1 MIAAGVLVLS
11 AFVVAGEFD
20 LLSWFLPAFILFVG
34 ARFGL
39 TLLFN
44 PGQSE
49 KVHIRFANLYA
60 LASLFLGLSWGL
72 LSLYYYDL
80 NYEGFRIFLTVVNLG
95 LITAG
100 VGTLSVWM
108 RAYHAFVIPQIV
120 CLIIA
125 HTLNLNIFVV
135 LALIIYSW
143 FIFLVAKNTHARFNQ
158 GSALIEE
165 NSLLI
170 EQMDAEIQSRKQAQ
184 AELENSQSILEELIQ
199 QRTGEL
205 VEKNINLKEEQGK
218 RSEAEKHLERIAYY
232 DALTGLPNRSLLIER
247 IKQALIKAKRHDDM
261 IGVLFVDLDR
271 FKSINDSFGHDI
283 GDKLIVQVAER
294 ISDTLRESDLVARNG
309 SDEFVILL
317 EDMEDFRE
325 AFVVAEK
332 VIECNFRS
340 YQLSEH
346 EIHIGSSIGISIYP
360 SDGEDALELLKMA
373 DTAMYYAKE
382 QGSNHFEFYSSEMSN
397 RIKARVEME
406 NALRAALDNDE
417 FYLVYQPQVNAL
429 SKETTGF
436 EALLRWNSSSFGH
449 VSPAEFVPI
458 LEETGLIYKVGEWVI
473 KDVISFVKSEGSR
486 GKKVSINLS
495 ALQCGVPQYS
505 KKIKELITEQGVN
518 PALIE
523 FEVTE
528 SILINDFSKTESFLN
543 EISELGCTI
552 ALDDFGTGYT
562 SFSYL
567 TKLSIDVIKID
578 RSLITSI
585 DTEKSLQ
592 DIVKAIVTMC
602 ESLGIENVFEG
613 VETQEELDALQQLN
627 AKTIQGYFFSKP
639 LEVSELERWFETEK
653 K

>member
-1 MIAAGVLVLS
+1 MIAAGVLVVS
-11 AFVVAGEFD
+11 AFVVAGEFG
-20 LLSWFLPAFILFVG
+20 LVSWFLPAFVLFVS

-44 PGQSE
+44 PDHSE
-49 KVHIRFANLYA
+49 KAHIRFANLYA
-60 LASLFLGLSWGL
+60 LASLFLGLSWGV
-72 LSLYYYDL
+72 LSLYYYDIS
-80 NYEGFRIFLTVVNLG
+80 NEGFRIFLTVVNLG

-100 VGTLSVWM
+100 VGTLSAWM
-108 RAYHAFVIPQIV
+108 RAYHAFAIPQIV

-125 HTLNLNIFVV
+125 HSLNLNVFVV
-135 LALIIYSW
+135 LSLIIYSW
-143 FIFLVAKNTHARFNQ
+143 FIFLVAKNTHAKFNQ
-158 GSALIEE
+158 SRELIQE
-165 NSLLI
+165 NSQLI

-184 AELENSQSILEELIQ
+184 ADLENSQSILEELIK

-205 VEKNINLKEEQGK
+205 VETNLDLKEEQDK
-218 RSEAEKHLERIAYY
+218 RSAAEKHLERIAYY
-232 DALTGLPNRSLLIER
+232 DALTGLPNRALLIER
-247 IKQALIKAKRHDDM
+247 IKQALIKAKRRDSM
-261 IGVLFVDLDR
+261 FGVLFVDLDR

-294 ISDTLRESDLVARNG
+294 IGGSLRESDLVARNG
-309 SDEFVILL
+309 GDEFVILL

-325 AFVVAEK
+325 TFVVAEK
-332 VIECNFRS
+332 VIECNIQS
-340 YQLSEH
+340 YQISEH
-346 EIHIGSSIGISIYP
+346 EIHIGSSIGISVYP
-360 SDGEDALELLKMA
+360 ADGDDALDLLKMA

-397 RIKARVEME
+397 RIKARLEME
-406 NALRAALDNDE
+406 NALRLAFNNDE
-417 FYLVYQPQVNAL
+417 FYLVYQPQVNAF
-429 SKETTGF
+429 SKETSGF
-436 EALLRWNSSSFGH
+436 EALLRWDSSTFGR

-473 KDVISFVKSEGSR
+473 KDVIRFVKSEGSR

-495 ALQCGVPQYS
+495 ALQCGAAQYS
-505 KKIKELITEQGVN
+505 QKIKELITVQGVN

-528 SILINDFSKTESFLN
+528 SILINDFSKTEYFLN

-567 TKLSIDVIKID
+567 AKLSIDVIKID

-613 VETQEELDALQQLN
+613 VETQQELEVLQQLN
-627 AKTIQGYFFSKP
+627 AKTIQGYYFSKP
-639 LEVSELERWFETEK
+639 LDVSELEQWFDSE
-653 K
+653 